1 MPIFFVMPERMDHL
15 IEPGIRDYFN
25 GSFQQCKEYKMTYYT
40 WIVNTVLFVLFV
52 LTVTLILYFKRKK
65 KLTPEQLRKRNE
77 EDRMYIINKIR
88 SLQIR

>member
-1 MPIFFVMPERMDHL
+1 
-15 IEPGIRDYFN
+15 
-25 GSFQQCKEYKMTYYT
+25 
-40 WIVNTVLFVLFV
+40 LFV